1 MTKPVLKIYLAD
13 LVHSIPGNYV
23 VPLNIA
29 YLASYG
35 KFIFGDKINISL
47 FKDPNILLNAVKKEA
62 PDILG
67 FSNYSWNYDLNYQI
81 GNYVKKTSPST
92 TIIMGGC
99 GIRTDNEGIKS
110 FLQKNSYIDCY
121 MMFEGEQPFVNFINT
136 LLIYK
141 EWRGEKI
148 EGCAYLN
155 PELIYFPCDVIMDLD
170 KIPSVYLG
178 GYLDEFLKEGYI
190 PLIET
195 NRGCPFS
202 CTYCTWGIS
211 AHKKIRKFSLE
222 RVYAEMEYII
232 NKIPKSSMWIFADAN
247 FGLFERDVQIAER
260 IKNIR
265 DRYPILQKVFVYT
278 SHNRNDEL
286 NLKISDHLGNLNIY
300 LIAVQSFDPI
310 VQKNIKRANVRD
322 EDIPSMLK
330 KVKSIGVDTSVDIIM
345 GLPEETRESHLNTLR
360 KCFELGFDFIDVLNI
375 RMLPGSV
382 LETDE
387 QRKKYDIKTKYRL
400 IQGSY
405 GVYQGLKCIDAEE
418 CIRSDSTM
426 TEEDMLYF
434 RLVHWLVWF
443 GWNAKFLAPIMKYLS
458 SKGINPIDLITK
470 IIDTDKSEYPLV
482 NDLFS
487 RFKKDAIEE
496 WFDTYEDLRNYY
508 LDETHFSELMN
519 GGFSKLNFKYMTEM
533 ILSHETYFSFLEF
546 IKRITKEQF
555 VCEVPA
561 DIFAV
566 VAGKIIDADEL
577 NGDGLQMKVLKIRTD
592 IIPFLNLDKHYTY
605 QGEFAEIYLYKNAEY
620 IKALKELYNKFSFNL
635 SKKMA
640 IEKILEHFTDGFTYN
655 ISLEKVK

>member
-1 MTKPVLKIYLAD
+1 VNNLKIYLAD

-29 YLASYG
+29 YLASYS
-35 KFIFGDKINISL
+35 KFIFGDILDITL
-47 FKDPNILLNAVKKEA
+47 FKDPNALLNAVKKEA
-62 PDILG
+62 PDIVG

-81 GNYVKKTSPST
+81 GNYIKSNFPST

-99 GIRTDNEGIKS
+99 GIRTDNDGIKS
-110 FLQKNSYIDCY
+110 FLKKNYYVDCY
-121 MMFEGEQPFVNFINT
+121 MMFEGELPFVNF
-136 LLIYK
+136 LK
-141 EWRGEKI
+141 EFMNGQWRGNVIK
-148 EGCAYLN
+148 GCAYLN
-155 PELIYFPCDVIMDLD
+155 PELIYSPCDVIMDLD

-178 GYLDEFLKEGYI
+178 GYLDEFLGQGYI

-211 AHKKIRKFSLE
+211 AHKKIRKFSLD
-222 RVYAEMEYII
+222 RVYAEMEYIVS
-232 NKIPKSSMWIFADAN
+232 KIPKSSMWIFADAN

-265 DRYPILQKVFVYT
+265 ERYPVLQKVFVYT

-322 EDIPSMLK
+322 EDIPNILQ
-330 KVKSIGVDTSVDIIM
+330 KVKAIGVDTSVDIIM

-405 GVYQGLKCIDAEE
+405 GVYQGIKCIDAEE

-426 TEEDMLYF
+426 TEDDMLYF

-458 SKGINPIDLITK
+458 FKGINPIGLITK

-482 NDLFS
+482 NDLFD
-487 RFKKDAIEE
+487 RFQKDAIEE
-496 WFDTYEDLRNYY
+496 WFDTYDDLRNYY
-508 LDETHFSELMN
+508 LDEKHFNELMN
-519 GGFSKLNFKYMTEM
+519 GSFSKLNFKYMTEM
-533 ILSHETYFSFLEF
+533 ILSHDTYLSFLEY
-546 IKRITKEQF
+546 IKKIVSEQL
-555 VCEVPA
+555 VCEIPA

-566 VAGKIIDADEL
+566 VEGKVIDADEL
-577 NGDGLQMKVLKIRTD
+577 NGDTLQKKILRVSTD
-592 IIPFLNLDKHYTY
+592 IIPFLNLDNHTKEY
-605 QGEFAEIYLYKNAEY
+605 QGEFAEIYLYKNDEY
-620 IKALKELYNKFSFNL
+620 VKALKELYGKFSYNL

-655 ISLEKVK
+655 ISLGKAK